1 MRGGKK
7 GEESE
12 KRYRGRHLEAAVEAG
27 EGLLA
32 DEVEEHHARCT
43 VVGPIVEWWHVRISL
58 PVRRNVMIS
67 ALGATIIICF

>member
-7 GEESE
+7 GEGYE

-43 VVGPIVEWWHVRISL
+43 VVGPIVEWWHVRVSL